1 QYTSSRLNY
10 GETMLKIL
18 LAVIPKV
25 DYGIIHQAYRNKE
38 LEIIKNMY
46 HSNNAQNLDQD
57 EVNSIEIDEE
67 DLNHNEFDFEDFED
81 LDENIIGNN
90 NSKGCD
96 FVITDKSPWS
106 SKIVNH

>member
-1 QYTSSRLNY
+1 
-10 GETMLKIL
+10 
-18 LAVIPKV
+18 
-25 DYGIIHQAYRNKE
+25 
-38 LEIIKNMY
+38 MY

-106 SKIVNH
+106 SKI